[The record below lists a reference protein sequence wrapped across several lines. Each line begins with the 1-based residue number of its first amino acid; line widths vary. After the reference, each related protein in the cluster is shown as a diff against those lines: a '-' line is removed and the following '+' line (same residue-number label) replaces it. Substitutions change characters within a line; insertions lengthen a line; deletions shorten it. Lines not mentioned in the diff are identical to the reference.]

1 MARVM
6 SLGFDALRGCAAMGS
21 DDSDPNCNPSPQEC
35 VPGPF
40 DDNDS
45 DFVPGPFETKLTAA
59 KHSPSS
65 PGKNV
70 TPSKSPSDLTAKHAP
85 YDHGG
90 RGPLPICLSS

>member
-1 MARVM
+1 MIPTLIVIP
-6 SLGFDALRGCAAMGS
+6 LLRNVFLVLLMTS
-21 DDSDPNCNPSPQEC
+21 K
-35 VPGPF
+35 
-40 DDNDS
+40 DS

-90 RGPLPICLSS
+90 GKGTPAK